1 MQLIIVESPTK
12 ARTIAKFLGGDFIV
26 KSSFGH
32 IRDLPK
38 KGIGIDIAHNF
49 KPEYIIP
56 TKAKKI
62 VSELKKDAE
71 KADTI
76 ILATD
81 PDREGE
87 AIAWHLAH
95 ALGLDKKSNEKKLE
109 RVVFHEITKSAIEK
123 AIAHPRAIDQNLVDA
138 QQARRIID
146 RLVGYKLSPFLWK
159 KIRSGLSAG
168 RVQSIA
174 VRLVVEREREIQ
186 KFIPQEY
193 WSIEADLS
201 KKDEAKTFKA
211 RLVKIGEESI
221 DRLGIKNPT
230 DAKKITD
237 ELVGAEYKV
246 IEVVKKEVRRTPSA
260 PFTTSTLQQEAAK
273 KLGFSA
279 KQTMTLAQ
287 RLYETGMIT
296 YMRTDSLHISE
307 IALTQAQEVIKKQ
320 FGEKYCLD
328 APRSF
333 LNKSKGAQE
342 AHEAVRPTDLSRLP
356 ESLDAN
362 MDSGQIR
369 LYDLI
374 WKRTIA
380 CQMQNA
386 ILDQTAIEIEGRSK
400 NQEVRNYGFRANGQV
415 VTFDGFIRAYT
426 ETKEDDEKTEEDS
439 YEDGQLPELSQKEL
453 LTLINLAKEQHFT
466 EPPARYTDASLIK
479 TLESAGVG
487 RPSTYAPTLTTIQD
501 RGYVEK
507 EDKKY
512 KPTEIGFSVND
523 MLVENFPEVIDINFT
538 SHIEEEFDDIAEG
551 KIKWIP
557 VVEEFY
563 APFSKNLKE
572 KTESVEKLIVVS
584 ETPCPH
590 CGQMM
595 LVKFGRMGKFLA
607 CPEPGSKV
615 SLPLPEEA
623 AKIKELE
630 EKTKGE
636 ICPICSKPMEV
647 KRGRFG
653 YFLGCVDYPTCKGIM
668 KILTKTGFK
677 CPSCITGEVVEK
689 KSRGRGKL
697 FYACSRWPD
706 CTFLMGKKPES
717 EAELQEALTVWKAK
731 PPKPAGAKKAFKTG
745 FKKKASKKVADIEET
760 PVEEKTE
767 EAPPIE

>member
-12 ARTIAKFLGGDFIV
+12 AKTISRFLGGDFIV

-38 KGIGIDIAHNF
+38 KGIGIDIAHDF

-62 VSELKKDAE
+62 VGELKRDAE
-71 KADTI
+71 KADMI

-95 ALGLDKKSNEKKLE
+95 ALGLDKKSNTTKSQ
-109 RVVFHEITKSAIEK
+109 RVVFHEITKTAIEK
-123 AIAHPRAIDQNLVDA
+123 AIAHPREIDQNLVDA

-174 VRLVVEREREIQ
+174 VRLIVEREREIQ
-186 KFIPQEY
+186 KFVPQEY
-193 WSIEADLS
+193 WSVEADLS
-201 KKDEAKTFKA
+201 KKDETKTFRA

-221 DRLGIKNPT
+221 DRLGVKNSA
-230 DAKKITD
+230 DAAKITS
-237 ELVGAEYKV
+237 ELEGAEYK
-246 IEVVKKEVRRTPSA
+246 IIDVVKKEVRRTPPA

-307 IALTQAQEVIKKQ
+307 IALAQAQEVIKKQ
-320 FGEKYCLD
+320 FGDKYTLD

-356 ESLDAN
+356 ESLDAG

-380 CQMQNA
+380 CQMQVA
-386 ILDQTAIEIEGRSK
+386 ILDQTAADISAGSK
-400 NQEVRNYGFRANGQV
+400 YTFRANGQAV
-415 VTFDGFIRAYT
+415 KFDGFIRAYT
-426 ETKEDDEKTEEDS
+426 ETKEEDEKSEEDS
-439 YEDGQLPELSQKEL
+439 YEEGQLPELAQKEL
-453 LTLINLAKEQHFT
+453 LNLVDLAKDQHFT
-466 EPPARYTDASLIK
+466 EPPPRYTDASLIK
-479 TLESAGVG
+479 ALEAAGVG
-487 RPSTYAPTLTTIQD
+487 RPSTYAPTLTTVQD

-551 KIKWIP
+551 KIKWVP

-563 APFSKNLKE
+563 TPFSKNLKE
-572 KTESVEKLIVVS
+572 KTESVEKLIVES
-584 ETPCPH
+584 TTPCPH
-590 CGQMM
+590 CDKMM

-668 KILTKTGFK
+668 KIFNKTGFK
-677 CPSCITGEVVEK
+677 CPNCITGDVVEK
-689 KSRGRGKL
+689 KSRGRGKT

-706 CTFLMGKKPES
+706 CTFLMSKKPES
-717 EAELQEALTVWKAK
+717 EEELQTALAAWKAK
-731 PPKPAGAKKAFKTG
+731 PPKPAGAKKGFKTG
-745 FKKKASKKVADIEET
+745 FKKKTPKKEVATEEA
-760 PVEEKTE
+760 PVEEKTDE
-767 EAPPIE
+767 VAPTE

>member
-1 MQLIIVESPTK
+1 MRLIIVESPTK
-12 ARTIAKFLGGDFIV
+12 GKTIAKFLGGDFIV

-38 KGIGIDIAHNF
+38 KGIGIDIAHDF

-62 VSELKKDAE
+62 VSELKKDAA
-71 KADTI
+71 KADMI

-95 ALGLDKKSNEKKLE
+95 ALGLDKKTTASKTE
-109 RVVFHEITKSAIEK
+109 RVVFHEITKPAIEK
-123 AIAHPRAIDQNLVDA
+123 AIANPREIDQNLVDA
-138 QQARRIID
+138 QQARRVID

-168 RVQSIA
+168 RVQSVA
-174 VRLVVEREREIQ
+174 VRLIVEREREIQ
-186 KFIPQEY
+186 KFTPQEY
-193 WSIEADLS
+193 WSVEATLS
-201 KKDEAKTFKA
+201 KKDEEKTFKA
-211 RLVKIGEESI
+211 RLVKIPARQAGGGEESI
-221 DRLGIKNPT
+221 DRLGIKSSA
-230 DAKKITD
+230 DAEKITK
-237 ELVGAEYKV
+237 ELEGAEYRV
-246 IEVVKKEVRRTPSA
+246 INGVKKEGRRPPPA

-307 IALTQAQEVIKKQ
+307 IALAQAQEVIKKQ
-320 FGEKYCLD
+320 FGVKYCLD

-356 ESLDAN
+356 ESLDKN
-362 MDSGQIR
+362 LDSGQIR

-380 CQMQNA
+380 CQMEVA
-386 ILDQTAIEIEGRSK
+386 ILDQTAADISAGSK
-400 NQEVRNYGFRANGQV
+400 YTFRANGQAV
-415 VTFDGFIRAYT
+415 KFDGFIRAYT
-426 ETKEDDEKTEEDS
+426 ETKEEDEKTEEDS
-439 YEDGQLPELSQKEL
+439 YEEGQLPELSQKEL
-453 LTLINLAKEQHFT
+453 LNLIELAKDQHFT
-466 EPPARYTDASLIK
+466 EPPPRYTDASLIK
-479 TLESAGVG
+479 TLEAAGVG

-551 KIKWIP
+551 KIKWVP

-572 KTESVEKLIVVS
+572 KTESVEKLIVES
-584 ETPCPH
+584 TTPCPH
-590 CGQMM
+590 CGKMM
-595 LVKFGRMGKFLA
+595 LIKFGRMGKFLA

-623 AKIKELE
+623 AKIKQLE
-630 EKTKGE
+630 EQTKGE
-636 ICPICSKPMEV
+636 LCPICSKPMEV

-668 KILTKTGFK
+668 KIFNKTGFK
-677 CPSCITGEVVEK
+677 CPNCLTGDVVEK

-717 EAELQEALTVWKAK
+717 EAELQEALAAWKAK
-731 PPKPAGAKKAFKTG
+731 PPKAAKTYSP
-745 FKKKASKKVADIEET
+745 KKKASK
-760 PVEEKTE
+760 PVSSQAEVEITKPTE
-767 EAPPIE
+767 SEDNKPVS

>member
-1 MQLIIVESPTK
+1 MRLIIVESPTK
-12 ARTIAKFLGGDFIV
+12 GKTIAKFLGGDFIV

-38 KGIGIDIAHNF
+38 KGIGIDIAHDF

-62 VSELKKDAE
+62 VSELKKDAA
-71 KADTI
+71 KADMI

-95 ALGLDKKSNEKKLE
+95 ALGLDKKTTASKTE
-109 RVVFHEITKSAIEK
+109 RVVFHEITKPAIEK
-123 AIAHPRAIDQNLVDA
+123 AIANPREIDQNLVDA
-138 QQARRIID
+138 QQARRVID

-168 RVQSIA
+168 RVQSVA
-174 VRLVVEREREIQ
+174 VRLIVEREREIQ
-186 KFIPQEY
+186 KFTPQEY
-193 WSIEADLS
+193 WSVEATLS
-201 KKDEAKTFKA
+201 KKDEEKTFKA
-211 RLVKIGEESI
+211 RLVKIPARQAGGGEESI
-221 DRLGIKNPT
+221 DRLGIKSSA
-230 DAKKITD
+230 DAEKITK
-237 ELVGAEYKV
+237 ELEGAEYRV
-246 IEVVKKEVRRTPSA
+246 INVVKKEVRRTPPA

-307 IALTQAQEVIKKQ
+307 IALAQAQEVIKKQ
-320 FGEKYCLD
+320 FGVKYCLD

-356 ESLDAN
+356 ESLDKN
-362 MDSGQIR
+362 LDSGQIR

-380 CQMQNA
+380 CQMEVA
-386 ILDQTAIEIEGRSK
+386 ILDQTAADISAGSK
-400 NQEVRNYGFRANGQV
+400 YTFRANGQAV
-415 VTFDGFIRAYT
+415 KFDGFIRAYT
-426 ETKEDDEKTEEDS
+426 ETKEEDEKTEEDS
-439 YEDGQLPELSQKEL
+439 YEEGQLPELSQKEL
-453 LTLINLAKEQHFT
+453 LNLIELAKDQHFT
-466 EPPARYTDASLIK
+466 EPPPRYTDASLIK
-479 TLESAGVG
+479 TLEAAGVG

-551 KIKWIP
+551 KIKWVP

-572 KTESVEKLIVVS
+572 KTESVEKLIVES
-584 ETPCPH
+584 TTPCPH
-590 CGQMM
+590 CGKMM
-595 LVKFGRMGKFLA
+595 LIKFGRMGKFLA

-623 AKIKELE
+623 AKIKQLE
-630 EKTKGE
+630 EQTKGE
-636 ICPICSKPMEV
+636 LCPICSKPMEV

-668 KILTKTGFK
+668 KIFNKTGFK
-677 CPSCITGEVVEK
+677 CPNCLTGDVVEK

-717 EAELQEALTVWKAK
+717 EAELQEALAAWKAK
-731 PPKPAGAKKAFKTG
+731 PPKAAKTYSP
-745 FKKKASKKVADIEET
+745 KKKASK
-760 PVEEKTE
+760 PVSSQAEVEITKPTE
-767 EAPPIE
+767 SEDNKPVS

>member
-12 ARTIAKFLGGDFIV
+12 AKTISRFLGGNFIV

-38 KGIGIDIAHNF
+38 KGIGIDIAHDF

-62 VSELKKDAE
+62 VSELKRDAE
-71 KADTI
+71 KADSI

-95 ALGLDKKSNEKKLE
+95 ALGLDKKSNEKKVE
-109 RVVFHEITKSAIEK
+109 RVVFHEITKPAIEK
-123 AIAHPRAIDQNLVDA
+123 AIAHPRELDQNLVDA

-168 RVQSIA
+168 RVQSVA

-186 KFIPQEY
+186 KFVPQEY
-193 WSIEADLS
+193 WSVEADLS
-201 KKDEAKTFKA
+201 KKDETKTFKA

-221 DRLGIKNPT
+221 DRLGVKT
-230 DAKKITD
+230 TADAEKITK
-237 ELVGAEYKV
+237 ELEGAEYKV
-246 IEVVKKEVRRTPSA
+246 IDVVKKEVKRTPPA

-307 IALTQAQEVIKKQ
+307 IALAQAQEVIKAQ
-320 FGEKYCLD
+320 FGAKYCLD

-356 ESLDAN
+356 ESLDSG

-380 CQMQNA
+380 CQMQTA
-386 ILDQTAIEIEGRSK
+386 ILDQTATDISAGSK
-400 NQEVRNYGFRANGQV
+400 YTFRANGQAV
-415 VTFDGFIRAYT
+415 KFDGFIRAYT

-439 YEDGQLPELSQKEL
+439 YEDGQLPELTQKEL
-453 LTLINLAKEQHFT
+453 LNLVDLVKDQHFT
-466 EPPARYTDASLIK
+466 EPPPRFTDASLIK
-479 TLESAGVG
+479 TLEAAGVG

-551 KIKWIP
+551 KIKWVP

-572 KTESVEKLIVVS
+572 KTESVEKLVVES
-584 ETPCPH
+584 TTPCPH
-590 CGQMM
+590 CGKMM
-595 LVKFGRMGKFLA
+595 LVKFGRNGKFLA
-607 CPEPGSKV
+607 CPEVGSKV
-615 SLPLPEEA
+615 SLPMPEEA
-623 AKIKELE
+623 AKIKELQ

-636 ICPICSKPMEV
+636 MCPICGKPMEV

-653 YFLGCVDYPTCKGIM
+653 YFLGCVDYPTCKGIS
-668 KILTKTGFK
+668 KIFNKTGFK
-677 CPSCITGEVVEK
+677 CPNCLTGDVVEK
-689 KSRGRGKL
+689 KSRGRGKT

-706 CTFLMGKKPES
+706 CTFLMGKIPES
-717 EAELQEALTVWKAK
+717 EAELQDALAAWKAK
-731 PPKPAGAKKAFKTG
+731 PPKPAGAKKYG
-745 FKKKASKKVADIEET
+745 NKKAKPSSEFSTSKKPKAIENSTTSET
-760 PVEEKTE
+760 EN
-767 EAPPIE
+767 A